1 MSSPIYMDQRDC
13 SPCVHIINFIL
24 LYRISLDIHGNLKR
38 NSPAL
43 LKYWLGVPLLSWP
56 TSTQALFLQAG
67 CLVLTQNE
75 IHLHYIC
82 LSSLLG
88 CIDFINQA
96 CIFPQTEDLMGLW
109 EFWEETDLEA
119 EPTWPS
125 WLGNDSKLWS
135 FFTAS
140 CGDKHKWLSSYCFIW
155 SNPSFANVDK
165 IICSVEQSGLRV
177 MRGYCSLNTLWS
189 EMIE

>member
-1 MSSPIYMDQRDC
+1 MATWKETLQ
-13 SPCVHIINFIL
+13 
-24 LYRISLDIHGNLKR
+24 LYPSIGLEHYCCLD
-38 NSPAL
+38 
-43 LKYWLGVPLLSWP
+43 PLQL
-56 TSTQALFLQAG
+56 
-67 CLVLTQNE
+67 LVLTQNA
-75 IHLHYIC
+75 IHLHYIFF
-82 LSSLLG
+82 SSLLG
-88 CIDFINQA
+88 CIYFINQA

-140 CGDKHKWLSSYCFIW
+140 CGDKHKWLSSYCFNW
-155 SNPSFANVDK
+155 SNTSFANVDK

-177 MRGYCSLNTLWS
+177 MRGYCSLNTLWLV
-189 EMIE
+189 MIEAFTCKTWLMFILLYHTFF